1 MRPSQPFRAARA
13 GMRARRFRINQQASM
28 PFNCFYR
35 KENYVYHSCRARC
48 LRRPGSVQQPT
59 IFLLRREAS
68 IPVNA
73 SGGVSNEEPVSAG
86 TCFNPDRPRTT
97 ITCIRKVSPCTF
109 PPRERLYRAWVRIS
123 PPYRCLA
130 AKPAPDAGRAG
141 STARRRLSRR
151 HPSAP
156 HPRALRTGRRSW

>member
-123 PPYRCLA
+123 PPYRCLT

-141 STARRRLSRR
+141 STARRRLSRH